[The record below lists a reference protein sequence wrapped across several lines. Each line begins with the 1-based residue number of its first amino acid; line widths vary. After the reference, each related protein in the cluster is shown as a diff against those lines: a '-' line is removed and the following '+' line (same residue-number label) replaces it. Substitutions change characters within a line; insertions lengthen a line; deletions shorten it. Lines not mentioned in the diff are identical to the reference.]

1 MNLVNS
7 VLQNSTF
14 VSKMG
19 YNALLTQANLLYPGI
34 GPVLLHFFCI
44 SYNLLNTANKL
55 ELDNFIHDN
64 FSQYHDKYKI
74 LTTLCKNEILNP
86 LQFITTNRMYIEPV
100 LKSLGINF
108 PTTEDEL
115 KMSLNDKLGNIK
127 GLIKQQQQKIL
138 AILKYAK
145 GGKSRKLRKKMK
157 YIKTYKTKK

>member
-44 SYNLLNTANKL
+44 GYNLLNTSNKL
-55 ELDNFIHDN
+55 ELDNFIRN
-64 FSQYHDKYKI
+64 MFKEYYSKYEI
-74 LTTLCKNEILNP
+74 LTTLCKNETLNP

-100 LKSLGINF
+100 LRSLGINF

-115 KMSLNDKLGNIK
+115 KTSLNHKLDNIK
-127 GLIKQQQQKIL
+127 GLINQQQQKIL

-145 GGKSRKLRKKMK
+145 GGKSRKLRKKLK
-157 YIKTYKTKK
+157 YVKTYKTKK